1 MGVTINVNGLSL
13 VHKGSGGVA
22 MATVPD
28 VCKTP
33 SPGGPVPVPYPNIAR
48 SASLAKG
55 STTVKVDGGN
65 SAANKGSEFSTSS
78 GDEAGTLGGVK
89 SGVNMK
95 EATWL
100 TYSMDVK
107 IEGKNAA
114 RLTDKMLMNHGNT
127 VCLGGALNPVVAVDS
142 FFKIVCPH
150 FCAMLKRIQAG
161 EKLKPGETWTR
172 KLQEQVSKH
181 SDELLK
187 IGVKFEKSAVVGAI
201 KGAAAVWKRKALVK
215 FGKRFGAKLVT
226 KAVPVVGWA
235 LAAYDVYDAASL
247 VKQGYDLMRV
257 RPDFVLETTDG
268 NLFGDVKFPQ
278 DTWSDGQKD
287 MYTSLNNGTT
297 PPEVNKKNCKC

>member
-65 SAANKGSEFSTSS
+65 SAANKGSEFSASS

-127 VCLGGALNPVVAVDS
+127 VCLAGEGQMIVKLRDLQKVAAECDESVNEDWDRRHPNGPKHTECVSPSGTGRTVKNSKTGAMEPEPTQVALGIEKEACVNARVQDTETRTQQQPFDRDGVALPRGTIPGRGGGTPDFVTHSPGIVTNGGDVVGVFDLKFPCPSEAGKRGRWREGQLERYQEL
-142 FFKIVCPH
+142 FPGAKFIRIVCP
-150 FCAMLKRIQAG
+150 RGI
-161 EKLKPGETWTR
+161 
-172 KLQEQVSKH
+172 
-181 SDELLK
+181 
-187 IGVKFEKSAVVGAI
+187 
-201 KGAAAVWKRKALVK
+201 
-215 FGKRFGAKLVT
+215 
-226 KAVPVVGWA
+226 
-235 LAAYDVYDAASL
+235 
-247 VKQGYDLMRV
+247 
-257 RPDFVLETTDG
+257 
-268 NLFGDVKFPQ
+268 FP
-278 DTWSDGQKD
+278 
-287 MYTSLNNGTT
+287 
-297 PPEVNKKNCKC
+297 